1 MEEGPNSND
10 GLATGGNAG
19 GVFGS
24 NNSMAPTGLS
34 SFPNGVDE
42 VQYVVDDGDGRK
54 KSKKWLIGGVVFGVL
69 LIIMIAFVV
78 LKQTGVVEKVI
89 SGGRMSNTE
98 LVEKIEQ
105 ANYDLSNLSIG
116 YNNSFNVDNVNN
128 NNIDLYNKRDFEGV
142 DEEYDEV
149 ENEINDLPASD
160 QTMLNDADKETYS
173 RYKDEMKTRFNS
185 IKDGKEL
192 LKEFQ
197 LSFFSP
203 LVDYVVNEG
212 GQTTEYEGKNKLLTS
227 SDPNVRKVANEFE
240 GLEQVVK
247 NGGGQDE
254 VNVYLTEHTDLISDF
269 MQCFET
275 VEDPDAFYDDVNDFV
290 KSVRTRYGVL

>member
-1 MEEGPNSND
+1 MDD
-10 GLATGGNAG
+10 GQLA
-19 GVFGS
+19 S
-24 NNSMAPTGLS
+24 NNTNGQFVTGNTLV
-34 SFPNGVDE
+34 PNNGV
-42 VQYVVDDGDGRK
+42 VAPGNNDDIIIDNGPRN
-54 KSKKWLIGGVVFGVL
+54 KSKKWIIGSVVVCVLFLLVVVFVL
-69 LIIMIAFVV
+69 L
-78 LKQTGVVEKVI
+78 KQSGTMDAVML
-89 SGGRMSNTE
+89 GGRMSNEE
-98 LVEKIEQ
+98 LVRRIDQ
-105 ANYDLSNLSIG
+105 ANYDLSNLSIW
-116 YNNSFNVDNVNN
+116 YNNSFNVDDVNN
-128 NNIDLYNKRDFEGV
+128 NNIDLDLYSKRDFEGV
-142 DEEYDEV
+142 DEEYDEA

-160 QTMLNDADKETYS
+160 QTMLNDADKEMYN

-185 IKDGKEL
+185 IKEGKEL

-269 MQCFET
+269 IQCFET
-275 VEDPDAFYDDVNDFV
+275 VEDPDAFYDNVNDFV
-290 KSVRTRYGVL
+290 KNVRNRYGVL